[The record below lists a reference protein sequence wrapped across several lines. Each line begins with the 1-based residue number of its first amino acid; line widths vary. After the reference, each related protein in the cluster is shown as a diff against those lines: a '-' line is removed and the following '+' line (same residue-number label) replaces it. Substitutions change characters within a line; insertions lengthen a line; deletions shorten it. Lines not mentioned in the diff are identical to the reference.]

1 MLKIKQKPKIA
12 PFKGTKFDDKITYP
26 VKTTRMEKKLADL
39 DKFKDKAEAINERKQ
54 IVEDR
59 LQQKQQFKD
68 DVDEIM
74 NNGDLVRDLT
84 HYDADSHEL
93 YKKPQSL
100 TRK

>member
-1 MLKIKQKPKIA
+1 
-12 PFKGTKFDDKITYP
+12 
-26 VKTTRMEKKLADL
+26 MEKKMADL
-39 DKFKDKAEAINERKQ
+39 NKFRDKQGVINERKQ

-68 DVDEIM
+68 DVDDIM

-93 YKKPQSL
+93 YQKPQSL